1 MKRPNILHRKPTE
14 HCIQPGRVTS
24 QVTKRARKEL
34 APLRSGNMFELRHR
48 GERNCQSEFKGSTLR
63 PSNYGWGLV
72 LTSALRSLRATT
84 SAAKKSAIS
93 RR

>member
-1 MKRPNILHRKPTE
+1 M
-14 HCIQPGRVTS
+14 TS

-72 LTSALRSLRATT
+72 LPSALRSLRATT